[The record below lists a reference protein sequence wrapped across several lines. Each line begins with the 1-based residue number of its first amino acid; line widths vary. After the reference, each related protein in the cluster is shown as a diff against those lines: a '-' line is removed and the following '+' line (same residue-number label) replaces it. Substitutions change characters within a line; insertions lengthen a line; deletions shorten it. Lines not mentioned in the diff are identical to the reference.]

1 MAVTDRGPGPVADR
15 RHRQQALRDALPH
28 LSRSGHLLDAEE
40 DLVVYGCDG
49 VPAYQQTPLAVVLPG
64 NTEQVAQVV
73 SACGNLEIP
82 IVPWG
87 AGTGLSGGA
96 MAVEEGI
103 VLSLARMNRIL
114 DIDLDHRCVRVEPGV
129 TNLAVTH
136 AVAGDG
142 FYYAP
147 DPSSQIACTVGGNVA
162 ENAGG
167 VHCLKYGTTTN
178 NLLGLQL
185 VLSDGEIVE
194 LGGPALER
202 AGFDLL
208 ALFTGSEGLLGIIT
222 QATLRILR
230 TPETAQAMMASFG
243 SIEAAGDAVAQV
255 IGAGIVPAGME
266 IMDRL
271 SIEAVED
278 FLGCGYPR
286 GAAALL
292 LAEVDGPAPEVAH
305 QIQAIE
311 ACLRQAGAT
320 DLKHADTPEARQRLW
335 AGRKAAFPAMGR
347 VSPDYYC
354 MDGTIPRGQLATVL
368 GRIEELSDHFGLRV
382 ANVFHAG
389 DGNLHPLV
397 LYDSNQPGELEKAE
411 EFGAEILKL
420 CVAVG
425 GVLSGEHGIGVE
437 KRDLM
442 PCMFSD
448 DDLDLQEEIRDA
460 FDPQGLMNP
469 GKVYP
474 QLRQCAEGQTHVH
487 GGKWAFPDLDRF

>member
-1 MAVTDRGPGPVADR
+1 MNTSDLR
-15 RHRQQALRDALPH
+15 RALRGRLIDLH
-28 LSRSGHLLDAEE
+28 RDGHLLDADE
-40 DLVVYGCDG
+40 DLVAYECDG
-49 VPAYQQTPLAVVLPG
+49 LPAYRQTPLAVALPG
-64 NTEQVAQVV
+64 SAAEV
-73 SACGNLEIP
+73 SQIMRACNDLAIP

-96 MAVEEGI
+96 LAIAGGI

-114 DIDLDHRCVRVEPGV
+114 DIDMDHRCVTVEPGV

-136 AVAGDG
+136 AVAAHG

-162 ENAGG
+162 ENSGG

-185 VLSDGEIVE
+185 VLTDGEIINI
-194 LGGPALER
+194 GGHALER
-202 AGFDLL
+202 SGYDLL
-208 ALFTGSEGLLGIIT
+208 ALFTGSEGLLGVIT

-230 TPETAQAMMASFG
+230 TPESARAMMASFD
-243 SIEAAGDAVAQV
+243 SIEAAGDAVASV

-266 IMDRL
+266 IMDQL

-292 LAEVDGPAPEVAH
+292 LAEVDGPAAEVE
-305 QIQAIE
+305 QQVEAIE

-320 DLKHADTPEARQRLW
+320 DLQHATTPEARQRLW

-368 GRIEELSDHFGLRV
+368 GRIEELSAHFGLRV

-397 LYDSNQPGELEKAE
+397 LYDSNLPGDLEKAE

-460 FDPQGLMNP
+460 FDPEGRLNP

-474 QLRQCAEGQTHVH
+474 KLRQCAEGRTHVH
-487 GGKWAFPDLDRF
+487 GGQWPFPDLERF